1 VYETLDAG
9 MFRVSATASMKL
21 DCASEGRFVMT
32 LFGSAGSLTLPT
44 TTAGDTLAVEEGV
57 GVTDDDAPGE
67 SDGVAE
73 LVPVGVF
80 VGEPVGVRKADI
92 VAMDIVDVGVG
103 EGVDE
108 GDEPGGRDVQDMTVS
123 LKLSEPL
130 LLLEVQ
136 PDT

>member
-1 VYETLDAG
+1 
-9 MFRVSATASMKL
+9 
-21 DCASEGRFVMT
+21 MT

-108 GDEPGGRDVQDMTVS
+108 GDEPGGRDVQVMTES

-130 LLLEVQ
+130 
-136 PDT
+136 